1 MKTKLFSLFAV
12 ITIFTACNS
21 STPKE
26 EKAKLETYTSK
37 EIGWTIEIP
46 AGFQSLSQS
55 RIAANEQKGK
65 EAIGKVAEG
74 DIKMDSLRH
83 LVNFQKNQFNSFGAT
98 IEPYTEKKAG
108 DYLANNQLV
117 KNLIFDT
124 YTNQKIKVDTL
135 SGRENIAGQT
145 FHTFNIKIY
154 GPTGEVL
161 MNQLMFNQLI
171 KGYDFGVNI
180 NYNNEADKEKLLDAF
195 RSSSFIREN

>member
-1 MKTKLFSLFAV
+1 MKIKLFFLSAV
-12 ITIFTACNS
+12 SAIFSACNS
-21 STPKE
+21 SP
-26 EKAKLETYTSK
+26 KLETYTSK

-98 IEPYTEKKAG
+98 IERYTQKKTG
-108 DYLANNQLV
+108 DYIVNNR
-117 KNLIFDT
+117 LIRALIYDT
-124 YTNQKIKVDTL
+124 YANQKIKVDTL
-135 SGRENIAGQT
+135 SGRMNVAGLSFYT
-145 FHTFNIKIY
+145 FSIKIY

-161 MNQLMFNQLI
+161 MNQIMFNQFI

-180 NYNNEADKEKLLDAF
+180 NYNNEADKEILLKTFFNSKFVFA
-195 RSSSFIREN
+195 NQ